1 MPPVSLL
8 LRMLKWITINF
19 TCASQQEPCT
29 NPLCQTQHIQ
39 GSHDI
44 CLVLI
49 VKWPNF
55 PIRNRAR
62 EISHNTEINMLQQG
76 VALPWH
82 SHKAKT
88 I

>member
-1 MPPVSLL
+1 MAPVSLL
-8 LRMLKWITINF
+8 LWMLKWITINF

-49 VKWPNF
+49 VKKLNF
-55 PIRNRAR
+55 EIIEIQMNR
-62 EISHNTEINMLQQG
+62 
-76 VALPWH
+76 
-82 SHKAKT
+82 
-88 I
+88 